1 MANGI
6 YTPPKSNLAAIGQMY
21 LEGQSKVNTIR
32 QNVTA
37 QRNTELENLGAQLDQ
52 IKLTGLQDA
61 DKMWNEAG
69 VLLRQRISQAH
80 ADNRAGLISKG
91 DATRITNLA
100 IADANMIVNSTEIIG
115 KNYEDLKKRVE
126 DGEISSAALDQFES
140 GYFGIAR
147 NMNDLNRLTLLSD
160 GSNGLEFVHTYQYY
174 DKLGNIN
181 TATLAAPLNNSVNPN
196 NADILGFDVFDW
208 TSNISK
214 AIGDRAQPAS
224 AGSIP
229 MTNGQ
234 TQQWVRDH
242 ANDPMIIET
251 IESMIDGYT
260 DKDLIGVLYDGL
272 GARAQWSGSYEGEK
286 TDAELDALLLYNG
299 QGRYYDR
306 DGKAIDFRSSGNDHF
321 TIATKTNAA
330 GQPTTEYTL
339 TDEQRELARAY
350 LRKTAAT
357 SLDIDYRNIRDLN
370 RSGRAQ
376 NDTDASN
383 TPFTGFNFLNNK
395 NSRHLL
401 GVLHASAQHEGM
413 GMDLLSTDGSFADA
427 FNITGNQEL
436 MDIYDNQKT
445 FDPNQSLTG
454 QGTKT
459 NSYTKK
465 GWQAF
470 GKYWL
475 GDNEWNTI
483 KDYSQTGNYDINLY
497 QNNANNFTTIFQG
510 STGSKPTN
518 FNIKTLEGND
528 FKNIRD
534 LGYAFYKDD
543 NGLEKIAIVVT
554 GTSEFIK
561 QSEKKAGGG
570 TGTGSGVSQSYN
582 EEKTFNTMGYLN
594 ASQSKAVYNEL
605 VANYTQF
612 ADVAEDLFKGNN
624 QTWNGQPSLPPG
636 KQVNDKYAYA
646 IMKILQQFN

>member
-6 YTPPKSNLAAIGQMY
+6 YTPPKSNLAGLGQMY
-21 LEGQSKVNTIR
+21 LDGQAKVNTIR
-32 QNVTA
+32 QNVAA
-37 QRNTELENLGAQLDQ
+37 QRNTELENLGAQIDQ

-126 DGEISSAALDQFES
+126 DIEISGAALDQFES

-174 DKLGNIN
+174 DKNGNIN

-196 NADILGFDVFDW
+196 NADIAAFDVFDW
-208 TSNISK
+208 TTNISK

-286 TDAELDALLLYNG
+286 TDAELDALLVYNG
-299 QGRYYDR
+299 EGRYYDR

-330 GQPTTEYTL
+330 GQPTTEYIL

-357 SLDIDYRNIRDLN
+357 SLDIDYRNIRDLQNN
-370 RSGRAQ
+370 RSGTD
-376 NDTDASN
+376 DTDAST

-395 NSRHLL
+395 NSRNLL
-401 GVLHASAQHEGM
+401 GTFHSMAQHEGM
-413 GMDLLSTDGSFADA
+413 YMDLLTGDGSFADA
-427 FNITGNQEL
+427 ISNSASQKL
-436 MDIYDNQKT
+436 VDIYENQLT
-445 FDPNQSLTG
+445 FDPNEPISRISSSG
-454 QGTKT
+454 K
-459 NSYTKK
+459 NYAKK
-465 GWQAF
+465 GWNAF
-470 GKYWL
+470 AKYWL

-483 KDYSQTGNYDINLY
+483 KDYSQAGNYDINLY
-497 QNNANNFTTIFQG
+497 QNSANNFTTIFQG

-543 NGLEKIAIVVT
+543 DGLERIAIVVT
-554 GTSEFIK
+554 GTSEFIR
-561 QSEKKAGGG
+561 QSEKKSSSDQG
-570 TGTGSGVSQSYN
+570 TSTSYN
-582 EEKTFNTMGYLN
+582 EDASVNTMGYLN
-594 ASQSKAVYNEL
+594 PSQSKAVYNEL
-605 VANYTQF
+605 VRNYTQF
-612 ADVAEDLFKGNN
+612 AQVAEDLFKGNN
-624 QTWNGQPSLPPG
+624 QNWNKQPSLPPG